1 MESQPAAKTTPKD
14 PHFLIFTFFDV
25 RSILPQSASQVV
37 LVVKNL
43 PAITGNVTDVGSSL
57 ELGRSTGGS
66 NALQYS
72 CLENPMDRGAWWA
85 TVDGIAKNQTQMKQL
100 SPHAL
105 PQQSKGHG
113 IFCVTNRIEQT
124 CWYVFS
130 EARGFLLS
138 LSDQSLWVKPV
149 AMS

>member
-57 ELGRSTGGS
+57 ELGRSTGGRHS

-72 CLENPMDRGAWWA
+72 CLENPHGQRSLVGYSPWDCKEADTTEW
-85 TVDGIAKNQTQMKQL
+85 L
-100 SPHAL
+100 SMHARPPSAGHLHPCSPLLEPLL
-105 PQQSKGHG
+105 PPP
-113 IFCVTNRIEQT
+113 
-124 CWYVFS
+124 
-130 EARGFLLS
+130 
-138 LSDQSLWVKPV
+138 KP
-149 AMS
+149 